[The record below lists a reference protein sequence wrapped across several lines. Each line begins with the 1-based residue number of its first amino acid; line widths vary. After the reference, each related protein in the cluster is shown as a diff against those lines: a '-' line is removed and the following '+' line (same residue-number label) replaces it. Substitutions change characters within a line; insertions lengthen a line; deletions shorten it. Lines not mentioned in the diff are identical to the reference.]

1 MATRKKT
8 AKIPAKKKKR
18 VITAKNKK
26 RGLKKAKKPFKKIP
40 AAKRAKKKAKKKKK
54 EGMSSKIF
62 DPRKLEMFL
71 EKGRER
77 NFVTYSEIM
86 SFFPEVEKDI
96 DGLDELYQM
105 LDARGI
111 EVKEA
116 REFLEIGEKIVKRR
130 LESKIDPVQMY
141 LKEIGQI
148 GALTAHDEKDRSG
161 RF

>member
-1 MATRKKT
+1 MS
-8 AKIPAKKKKR
+8 AK
-18 VITAKNKK
+18 V
-26 RGLKKAKKPFKKIP
+26 
-40 AAKRAKKKAKKKKK
+40 
-54 EGMSSKIF
+54 F
-62 DPRKLEMFL
+62 DPRKLEIFL

-86 SFFPEVEKDI
+86 SFFPDVEKDV

-105 LDARGI
+105 LDSRGI

-116 REFLEIGEKIVKRR
+116 REFLEVGEKAVKRR

-148 GALTAHDEKDRSG
+148 PALTAHDEKELGQKDRSRRYG
-161 RF
+161 GQKTADAVKLEIGGFDRAQIYRPQRASDACWI